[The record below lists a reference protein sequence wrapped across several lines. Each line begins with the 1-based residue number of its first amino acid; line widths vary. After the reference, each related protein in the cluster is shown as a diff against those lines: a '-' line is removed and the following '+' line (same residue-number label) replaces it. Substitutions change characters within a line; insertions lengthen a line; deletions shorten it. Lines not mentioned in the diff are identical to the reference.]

1 MEVTLLTRSTFS
13 LLAFMKGQ
21 GDGSFKA
28 VSRIQLFPNS
38 YCFDNIFIILR
49 CLLMFLLRPD
59 SHKTFYCRRPNGDSP
74 ATLNFLMKHVIPSAS
89 DPPGTHRRHG
99 RKFETCSNFFPL
111 RCQRPRKIHMET
123 WLRWVASGSPAVSE
137 VQYYQKRLSFQF
149 HFKTLYGGELIAR
162 GSPVSKKYVQT
173 CFSSNVAGGSPT
185 LESYMETRFYIH
197 VLQWIIRLWR
207 FTSHITANM
216 SWVTYAVQAL
226 RDLIGSFTEWR
237 RAKQK
242 G

>member
-1 MEVTLLTRSTFS
+1 MKCFSSNAWHDISVICKFYSLGTVLPTRHISYCCIKSLFVSGARTRFCLLILVGFMEVTLLTRSTFS

-123 WLRWVASGSPAVSE
+123 
-137 VQYYQKRLSFQF
+137 
-149 HFKTLYGGELIAR
+149 
-162 GSPVSKKYVQT
+162 
-173 CFSSNVAGGSPT
+173 
-185 LESYMETRFYIH
+185 
-197 VLQWIIRLWR
+197 
-207 FTSHITANM
+207 
-216 SWVTYAVQAL
+216 
-226 RDLIGSFTEWR
+226 
-237 RAKQK
+237 
-242 G
+242 